1 MPKPILYPFSPSLLG
16 HLCCLLGTLAPSHT
30 GPGEASGAH
39 SVETRSPPPGQ
50 WGLAQVLPPPQS
62 AWNLNW
68 ARSACISS
76 RAFPPFSTYC
86 QFLLSVSS
94 LPCWVLSAS
103 HCGLPSWEGRGW
115 LSGSPPGPLCL
126 RVVRAE
132 QAEQR
137 DASRVG
143 FGKHVFFCACGMG
156 VGRGGAGGLP
166 LFT

>member
-1 MPKPILYPFSPSLLG
+1 MGAKPHRTRGSFWCPQCG
-16 HLCCLLGTLAPSHT
+16 NKVTAARAV
-30 GPGEASGAH
+30 GPGSGVAS
-39 SVETRSPPPGQ
+39 SPVC
-50 WGLAQVLPPPQS
+50 LD
-62 AWNLNW
+62 LNW
-68 ARSACISS
+68 ARSACVSS

-156 VGRGGAGGLP
+156 VGHGGGCLP